1 MQTKLIKEMLPVF
14 KISLV
19 VIAITIV
26 ASSLLLKDIYSSNL
40 FLVLLAYL
48 IMFVG
53 VTSLVWLYVKRFI
66 TSWLFYL
73 LKVVFWIFIEV
84 FLSAAI
90 YNAHTLQNNHLITN
104 SKTNH
109 KIHQKNQELTT
120 ILNKHNMMVD
130 ELSDSASILA
140 VSCNTVS
147 EQQMQ
152 VEQARLDALKLNHL
166 QLNDNVKTITLIEP
180 PKLGCSSKL
189 VLPKIKEINHLKES
203 FSTTST
209 EKSTLEADLHLQ
221 NKMSTI
227 ETLKPNKEFFKQY
240 GIEILALLIVIN
252 ALSWLCTKQMMAR
265 LRFENANNHPIFS
278 RAVFVENLLKPNMD
292 IDLLTHNDQ
301 TPLFKKIMSFQYLKS
316 KFKESQSSF
325 LKNKRIVRLNKVEH
339 QNIINVLHT
348 NTETLSGKTFLLTE
362 KQCASLVKLKIV
374 QQIHDDDIFYIINK
388 SFFDNYFSY
397 NPRIQ

>member
-53 VTSLVWLYVKRFI
+53 ITSLVWLYVKRFI

-109 KIHQKNQELTT
+109 KIHQKNQELAS

-189 VLPKIKEINHLKES
+189 VLPKIKEINQLKES

-221 NKMSTI
+221 NKMSTM
-227 ETLKPNKEFFKQY
+227 ESLKPNKEFFKQY

-292 IDLLTHNDQ
+292 IDLLKYNDQ
-301 TPLFKKIMSFQYLKS
+301 TPLLQYLKS
-316 KFKESQSSF
+316 KFKKSQFSF
-325 LKNKRIVRLNKVEH
+325 LKNKRIVRLNKVKHE
-339 QNIINVLHT
+339 NIIRVLHT
-348 NTETLSGKTFLLTE
+348 NTETLSGKTYLLTE
-362 KQCASLVKLKIV
+362 KQLASLVKLNII
-374 QQIHDDDIFYIINK
+374 QQIHDDDIFYIIKK
-388 SFFDNYFSY
+388 SFFDHYFSY